1 MGTGRCEKIGTATSG
16 NLLSFLD
23 SPIFTRRGWLCQ
35 HFFTPSC
42 HPFAPAM
49 TQETE
54 HLA

>member
-1 MGTGRCEKIGTATSG
+1 MEAGRCEKIGTATSG